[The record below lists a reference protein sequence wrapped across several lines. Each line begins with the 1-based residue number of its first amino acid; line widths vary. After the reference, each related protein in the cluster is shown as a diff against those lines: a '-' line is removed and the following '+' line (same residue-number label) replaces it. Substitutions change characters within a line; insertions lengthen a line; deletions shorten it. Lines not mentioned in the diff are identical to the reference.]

1 LPEHGVHERCLAVVD
16 VSDNGDISDA
26 FFTHVLTFSFPCKL
40 LRGDSTIPPKKKG
53 TSICTEVPIIM
64 IRYLGQDLHVCCG
77 GAFLSIGDFKRY
89 ALTFPQ
95 GPETPGLDGAVVNEN
110 VATVVHLD
118 EPEALLLVEPL
129 HGTF

>member
-1 LPEHGVHERCLAVVD
+1 VGD
-16 VSDNGDISDA
+16 DGDISDV
-26 FFTHVLTFSFPCKL
+26 FFTHALTFFFPC
-40 LRGDSTIPPKKKG
+40 RTAAGGFDDPPEKKG

-64 IRYLGQDLHVCCG
+64 IRLSGQDLHVCGG

-89 ALTFPQ
+89 ALTLSQ
-95 GPETPGLDGAVVNEN
+95 GPETPGLDGAVVNED

-118 EPEALLLVEPL
+118 EPEAFLFVEPL

>member
-1 LPEHGVHERCLAVVD
+1 VGD
-16 VSDNGDISDA
+16 DGDISDIWFA
-26 FFTHVLTFSFPCKL
+26 HSRSFFALYKL
-40 LRGDSTIPPKKKG
+40 LRGDSMIPPKKKAPRFAPRCP
-53 TSICTEVPIIM
+53 SFM
-64 IRYLGQDLHVCCG
+64 IRYLGQDLHVCGC